1 LCQKL
6 KLKVGIPLTK
16 LKESPLTMIILSQ
29 IYLMFKEKAR
39 AEFARKVLLENL
51 KQNREI
57 FKKTAKEM

>member
-1 LCQKL
+1 
-6 KLKVGIPLTK
+6 
-16 LKESPLTMIILSQ
+16 MIILSQ